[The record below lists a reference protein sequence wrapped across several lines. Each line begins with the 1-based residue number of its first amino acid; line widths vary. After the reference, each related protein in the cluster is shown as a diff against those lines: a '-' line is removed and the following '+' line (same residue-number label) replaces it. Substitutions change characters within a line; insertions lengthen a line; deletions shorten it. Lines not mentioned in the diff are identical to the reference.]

1 MRWLSRRR
9 QPDFPSRPSRTVL
22 FRHLFGQFNHGH
34 VCGFR
39 GIRDFARQLAFLL
52 RIDDQKL
59 DFTRL
64 QRIGELFDIRWC
76 RLAFVR
82 CGSRVPAWRCVGQ
95 THVFRQIA
103 CHGFRC
109 RVRQSIRFSVSLRRF
124 LLSTLFFFRFP
135 LIVQLVEITL
145 FRGVGL
151 FVRFG
156 DRLCHCLAHIG
167 GEPNMRIFAV
177 IHPADCSGI
186 DDGCVGGLRRFD
198 RPCVVAAP
206 LTMMTCAFC
215 SLAISDVVGS

>member
-1 MRWLSRRR
+1 M
-9 QPDFPSRPSRTVL
+9 

-109 RVRQSIRFSVSLRRF
+109 RVRQSIRF
-124 LLSTLFFFRFP
+124 LFHFGDFAFDVVFFRFP

-145 FRGVGL
+145 FRGVGP

-156 DRLCHCLAHIG
+156 DRLVPLPCAH
-167 GEPNMRIFAV
+167 RRRTK
-177 IHPADCSGI
+177 HADF
-186 DDGCVGGLRRFD
+186 RRHSP
-198 RPCVVAAP
+198 RR
-206 LTMMTCAFC
+206 LQRH
-215 SLAISDVVGS
+215 